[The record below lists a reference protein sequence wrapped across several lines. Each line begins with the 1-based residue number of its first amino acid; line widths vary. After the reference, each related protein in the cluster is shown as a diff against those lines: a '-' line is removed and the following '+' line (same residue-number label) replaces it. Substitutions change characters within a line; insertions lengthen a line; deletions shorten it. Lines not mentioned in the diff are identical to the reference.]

1 MLKLLKMTA
10 NLKLPS
16 RAECLALFKQYHTPA
31 NIIRHSLAVNKVA
44 NYLADSFKQAGVDIN
59 DALVDRASLLHDLL
73 RVCDIKDNLYTFN
86 DPQDLTDA
94 NKKIWQEQREKYKNQ
109 HHAEITANL
118 FKQQYPEMAEVI
130 RKHRLSAVLKNQ
142 LVSWE
147 EKIVYYADKRVN
159 HDQFVSIEERMSE
172 GRKRWKINKSQDY
185 SEQIIKA
192 MEELEKEIF
201 QLINKQPDE
210 INKL

>member
-1 MLKLLKMTA
+1 MTA
-10 NLKLPS
+10 NLNLPS
-16 RAECLALFKQYHTPA
+16 QAECLELFKQYHTPA

-44 NYLADSFKQAGVDIN
+44 NYLASSFKKAGVEIN
-59 DALVDRASLLHDLL
+59 GTLVDRASLLHDLL
-73 RVCDIKDNLYTFN
+73 RVCDIKNNLYTFN
-86 DPQDLTDA
+86 DPQELTNA

-109 HHAEITANL
+109 HHAEITADL

-130 RKHRLSAVLKNQ
+130 RKHRLSAVIKNQ
-142 LVSWE
+142 LVTWE

-159 HDQFVSIEERMSE
+159 HDKFVSLEERMSE
-172 GRKRWKINKSQDY
+172 GKKRWQIQKSQDY
-185 SEQIIKA
+185 SKQIINA
-192 MEELEKEIF
+192 MERLEKEIF